1 MGNDSILYNRT
12 SPHRLHLNRLP
23 PTLPGQWQ
31 NRQIRRNLSFDP
43 LRCRNYDWGM
53 IAMAVHDDWISVEKA
68 SEIAGCS
75 EQYIRRDLDAHL
87 PKDDK
92 GKPTSDRTVHGKAWL
107 VSRRSAEAIRETLS
121 TRAKLYEAQ
130 RATKKAAKPKRA
142 RRKK

>member
-1 MGNDSILYNRT
+1 
-12 SPHRLHLNRLP
+12 
-23 PTLPGQWQ
+23 
-31 NRQIRRNLSFDP
+31 
-43 LRCRNYDWGM
+43 M
-53 IAMAVHDDWISVEKA
+53 IAMAVQDDWIPVEKA

-92 GKPTSDRTVHGKAWL
+92 GKPLSDRTVGGRLEGWRVHGKAWL

-121 TRAKLYEAQ
+121 TRARLHEAQ
-130 RATKKAAKPKRA
+130 RATKKAAPKKRA

>member
-1 MGNDSILYNRT
+1 
-12 SPHRLHLNRLP
+12 
-23 PTLPGQWQ
+23 
-31 NRQIRRNLSFDP
+31 
-43 LRCRNYDWGM
+43 M
-53 IAMAVHDDWISVEKA
+53 IAMAVHEDWISVEKA

-92 GKPTSDRTVHGKAWL
+92 GKPTSDRTVGGRLEGWRLHGKAWL

-121 TRAKLYEAQ
+121 TRAKLHEAK
-130 RATKKAAKPKRA
+130 RSAKKAA